1 MLPKARRPQRLL
13 RRNKLLTVVGLG
25 NPGPRFLST
34 RHNAGF
40 RTVELV
46 ARSLGIGLR
55 RPWFRN
61 YRLGR
66 AAPGG
71 RELRELRLV
80 QPLTY
85 MNRSGSIFRALGL
98 PGDGVLLVVCDT
110 LDLPP
115 GVCRLR
121 RGGSSAGH
129 KGLASII
136 EVLGEADFLRL
147 YIGIGRPA
155 RSEEVVDWV
164 LGAPVGAEA
173 ELLRQGE
180 QRAAEGVLA
189 LLREEPEKVMNVLNQ
204 ASARS

>member
-1 MLPKARRPQRLL
+1 M
-13 RRNKLLTVVGLG
+13 GLG
-25 NPGPRFLST
+25 NPGPRYVAT
-34 RHNAGF
+34 RHNTGF

-46 ARSLGIGLR
+46 ARSMGIRLR
-55 RPWFRN
+55 RPWLRN

-66 AAPGG
+66 AAPES
-71 RELRELRLV
+71 RELRELGELRLV

-85 MNRSGSIFRALGL
+85 MNRSGLIFRALGL
-98 PGDGVLLVVCDT
+98 PSDGVLLVVCDT

-115 GVCRLR
+115 GACRLR

-136 EVLGEADFLRL
+136 ESLGRSDFLRL

>member
-1 MLPKARRPQRLL
+1 
-13 RRNKLLTVVGLG
+13 VGLG
-25 NPGPRFLST
+25 NPGPRYLAT

-40 RTVELV
+40 RTVERI
-46 ARSLGIGLR
+46 ARVLGIGLR

-71 RELRELRLV
+71 RELRLV

-85 MNRSGSIFRALGL
+85 VNRSGAIFPSL
-98 PGDGVLLVVCDT
+98 PVEAARLLVVCDT

-115 GVCRLR
+115 GSCRLR

-136 EVLGEADFLRL
+136 ASLGRSDFLRL
-147 YIGIGRPA
+147 YIGIGRPS
-155 RSEEVVDWV
+155 RPEEVVDWV
-164 LGAPVGAEA
+164 LGTPVGAEA
-173 ELLRQGE
+173 ELLRRGE
-180 QRAAEGVLA
+180 ERAAEGVLA
-189 LLREEPEKVMNVLNQ
+189 LLHEEPERVMNVLNQ
-204 ASARS
+204 GPGRS

>member
-1 MLPKARRPQRLL
+1 
-13 RRNKLLTVVGLG
+13 VGLG
-25 NPGPRFLST
+25 NPGPRYLAT

-46 ARSLGIGLR
+46 ARGLGIRLR
-55 RPWFRN
+55 RPWFRR

-66 AAPGG
+66 AAPEG
-71 RELRELRLV
+71 RELRLV

-85 MNRSGSIFRALGL
+85 VNRSGEIFRDLDPSAG
-98 PGDGVLLVVCDT
+98 GALLVVCDT

-115 GVCRLR
+115 GACRLR

-136 EVLGEADFLRL
+136 EALDRADFLRL
-147 YIGIGRPA
+147 YVGIGRPA
-155 RSEEVVDWV
+155 RPEEVVDWV
-164 LGAPVGAEA
+164 LGSPVGAEA
-173 ELLRQGE
+173 ELLRRGE

-204 ASARS
+204 APARS

>member
-1 MLPKARRPQRLL
+1 
-13 RRNKLLTVVGLG
+13 VGLG
-25 NPGPRFLST
+25 NPGPRFLAT

-46 ARSLGIGLR
+46 ASRLGVRLR

-66 AAPGG
+66 AAPEGG
-71 RELRELRLV
+71 ALRLV

-85 MNRSGSIFRALGL
+85 VNRSGAIFGALDPFSG
-98 PGDGVLLVVCDT
+98 GALLVVCDT

-115 GVCRLR
+115 GACRLR

-136 EVLGEADFLRL
+136 QALGRADFLRL
-147 YIGIGRPA
+147 YVGIGRPA

-164 LGAPVGAEA
+164 LGAPDGAEA
-173 ELLRQGE
+173 ELLRRGE

-204 ASARS
+204 STAPGPS

>member
-1 MLPKARRPQRLL
+1 M
-13 RRNKLLTVVGLG
+13 GLG
-25 NPGPRFLST
+25 NPGPRYLAT

-46 ARSLGIGLR
+46 ARSLGIRLR
-55 RPWFRN
+55 RPWFRS

-66 AAPGG
+66 AAPEG
-71 RELRELRLV
+71 RQLRLV

-85 MNRSGSIFRALGL
+85 VNRSGSIFRLLRVEPAG
-98 PGDGVLLVVCDT
+98 LLVVCDT

-121 RGGSSAGH
+121 RGGASAGH

-136 EVLGEADFLRL
+136 EVLGRADFLRL

-155 RSEEVVDWV
+155 RSEQVVDWV
-164 LGAPVGAEA
+164 LGSPAGAQA
-173 ELLRQGE
+173 ELLARGE

-204 ASARS
+204 APAHS

>member
-1 MLPKARRPQRLL
+1 M
-13 RRNKLLTVVGLG
+13 GLG
-25 NPGPRFLST
+25 NPGPRYLAT

-40 RTVELV
+40 RAVELV

-71 RELRELRLV
+71 QELRLV
-80 QPLTY
+80 LPLTY
-85 MNRSGSIFRALGL
+85 MNRSGAIFPALRL
-98 PGDGVLLVVCDT
+98 PGEGSLLVVCDT

-121 RGGSSAGH
+121 QGGSSAGH
-129 KGLASII
+129 KGLSSLINA
-136 EVLGEADFLRL
+136 LGRSDFLRL
-147 YIGIGRPA
+147 YIGIGRPS
-155 RSEEVVDWV
+155 RQEEVVDYV
-164 LGAPVGAEA
+164 LGSPDGAET
-173 ELLRQGE
+173 ELLRRGE

-189 LLREEPEKVMNVLNQ
+189 LLREDPQKVMNVLNQ
-204 ASARS
+204 TLQQP

>member
-1 MLPKARRPQRLL
+1 
-13 RRNKLLTVVGLG
+13 VGLG
-25 NPGPRFLST
+25 NPGPRYLAT

-40 RTVELV
+40 RIVALV
-46 ARSLGIGLR
+46 ARSLGVELH

-66 AAPGG
+66 AAPDG
-71 RELRELRLV
+71 RELRLV

-85 MNRSGSIFRALGL
+85 MNRSGAIFPSLSADTGS
-98 PGDGVLLVVCDT
+98 LLVVCDT

-136 EVLGEADFLRL
+136 AALGRADFLRL
-147 YIGIGRPA
+147 YIGIGRPSSPA
-155 RSEEVVDWV
+155 EVVDYV
-164 LGAPVGAEA
+164 LGSPDGPEA
-173 ELLRQGE
+173 ELLEGGE
-180 QRAAEGVLA
+180 KRAAEGVLA

-204 ASARS
+204 TSGRS

>member
-1 MLPKARRPQRLL
+1 M
-13 RRNKLLTVVGLG
+13 GLG
-25 NPGPRFLST
+25 NPGPRYLAT

-55 RPWFRN
+55 RPWFHS

-66 AAPGG
+66 AAPEG
-71 RELRELRLV
+71 RRLRLV

-85 MNRSGSIFRALGL
+85 VNRSGSIFRSLRVESAS
-98 PGDGVLLVVCDT
+98 LLVVCDT

-115 GVCRLR
+115 GLCRLR

-136 EVLGEADFLRL
+136 EALGQTDFLRL

-164 LGAPVGAEA
+164 LGSPAGAEA
-173 ELLRQGE
+173 ELLQRGE

-189 LLREEPEKVMNVLNQ
+189 LLHEEPEKVMNVLNQ
-204 ASARS
+204 APAHS

>member
-1 MLPKARRPQRLL
+1 
-13 RRNKLLTVVGLG
+13 VGLG
-25 NPGPRFLST
+25 NPGPRYLAT

-40 RTVELV
+40 RSIELV
-46 ARSLGIGLR
+46 AGSLGIRLR
-55 RPWFRN
+55 RPWLRN
-61 YRLGR
+61 YRLGS
-66 AAPGG
+66 AAPEG
-71 RELRELRLV
+71 RELRLI

-85 MNRSGSIFRALGL
+85 VNRSGAIFRAIG
-98 PGDGVLLVVCDT
+98 PSSGGGVLLVVCDT

-115 GVCRLR
+115 GLCRLR

-136 EVLGEADFLRL
+136 EALGRADFLRL
-147 YIGIGRPA
+147 YVGIGRPS

-164 LGAPVGAEA
+164 LGSPVGAEA
-173 ELLRQGE
+173 ELLRRGE

-204 ASARS
+204 APGRS